1 MKKLTIVLALTVF
14 AFNGAKAQVANS
26 SVEKIE
32 TIFLQDLGNLR
43 FKLSFENPLRQKTQI
58 SLLDK
63 NDNLYFNDF
72 AGNDTRYS
80 RSFNL
85 SNLED
90 GVYSFVISSGTD
102 KITKEF
108 IISTQTSRGI
118 SLALTANKK

>member
-1 MKKLTIVLALTVF
+1 MKKLIIVLGLAML
-14 AFNGAKAQVANS
+14 AFVDVKAQTVAI
-26 SVEKIE
+26 EKIDN
-32 TIFLQDLGNLR
+32 IFLQDLGNLR
-43 FKLSFENPLRQKTQI
+43 FKLTFENPLRQKTQI
-58 SLLDK
+58 ALLDK
-63 NDNLYFNDF
+63 NNNLYFNDF

-90 GVYSFVISSGTD
+90 GVYSFVISNGTD

-118 SLALTANKK
+118 SLASNRK